1 MTEGRL
7 PKEAM
12 VRMAF
17 RMGTTVGG
25 EADEIHRLSSSIDRA
40 QEGIATM
47 AGSSAAAAVQLYES
61 AIQVR
66 AMAGQVCL

>member
-1 MTEGRL
+1 MTEERL

-12 VRMAF
+12 VRVAF

-25 EADEIHRLSSSIDRA
+25 ETDEIYRLFSSIDRA

-66 AMAGQVCL
+66 AMAGQVCS